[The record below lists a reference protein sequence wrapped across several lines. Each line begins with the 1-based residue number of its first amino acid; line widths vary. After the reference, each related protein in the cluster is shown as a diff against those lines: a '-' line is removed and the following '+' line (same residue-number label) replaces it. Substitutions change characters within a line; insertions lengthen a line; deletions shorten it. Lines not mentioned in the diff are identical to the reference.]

1 MYKTNINKINLNST
15 DFIESIQTNDLII
28 GEDDSNS
35 LIINSNN
42 KFVNNSTI
50 DGKLNVNNILE
61 KYDGNIINYNITV
74 ASKTSA
80 HPYFGQGSSSCYY
93 IDGNESPFIEF
104 VLGKTY
110 RFKQSDTSNSSHP
123 LRFYKQSN
131 KTTQYTTDVTTNG
144 IPGNSGAYT
153 EINIT
158 ETTLGRL
165 FYMCQAHGYMGNQIQ
180 VKGNV
185 NSFQTIVVSGQS
197 DVVADSST
205 DTLTLVA
212 GSNMTLTTNAGTN
225 TITFAS
231 GGSIVGFFVQPAS
244 TISGTY
250 GTDGTYGDYSLSGV
264 ERHYPLQKWTIKGY
278 GGYYMNNSSPR
289 FGFNSGHFDSTT
301 NSGGKFTAPST
312 GYYFISY
319 NIDTVDITGSYHTT
333 GIFINGGAANGGT
346 ALPNS
351 GSTNGNSGEWTH
363 SKHHFGGVN
372 AEPDDWYDSSNT
384 SVPNSRYH
392 RPQNHTETLMINL
405 QQNDYVQLVVYTR
418 TDTTYT
424 INKESFFCIYKL

>member
-144 IPGNSGAYT
+144 TPGNSGAYT

-180 VKGNV
+180 VKGNQSSGLTLADDTST
-185 NSFQTIVVSGQS
+185 NSFHVIPFSSSATGEVS
-197 DVVADSST
+197 
-205 DTLTLVA
+205 TLKT
-212 GSNMTLTTNAGTN
+212 
-225 TITFAS
+225 
-231 GGSIVGFFVQPAS
+231 QS
-244 TISGTY
+244 TI
-250 GTDGTYGDYSLSGV
+250 GV
-264 ERHYPLQKWTIKGY
+264 
-278 GGYYMNNSSPR
+278 N
-289 FGFNSGHFDSTT
+289 
-301 NSGGKFTAPST
+301 PST
-312 GYYFISY
+312 GNVGIGTTTPSY
-319 NIDTVDITGSYHTT
+319 PLDVTGDARITSDLYLMEEY
-333 GIFINGGAANGGT
+333 GG
-346 ALPNS
+346 
-351 GSTNGNSGEWTH
+351 GNSAFT
-363 SKHHFGGVN
+363 
-372 AEPDDWYDSSNT
+372 DSGD
-384 SVPNSRYH
+384 NS
-392 RPQNHTETLMINL
+392 
-405 QQNDYVQLVVYTR
+405 
-418 TDTTYT
+418 YT
-424 INKESFFCIYKL
+424 ITHNLGYKPYIISIFMRCVSSEYGYAVGNEILVSPSMDGDGARNFGTEITTTQIIFRGDHIYYTKKNDFNNVFSMNSSKWDFYVKILRVR